1 MILFRYVARELASTV
16 FAISLVLLLVVLM
29 GRLIRQL
36 SDAAAGNISIEIV
49 LYAIILRLP
58 SFLEMILPLAL
69 FIGIILTLG
78 RMYVDNEVSVLTST
92 GVSRHYLLK
101 LLALP
106 IGLIMLL
113 VGFSSMW
120 LGPTGA
126 QQMELLYQ
134 KQAKVTEF
142 ELLVPGRF
150 QSIGRG
156 DRVTYVESLSDDKSV
171 MNRVFIAEGN
181 ALTIAESGTQVTKT
195 DTGSRFL
202 ELSKGRRYEFG
213 GDTQQLQSVEFD
225 LYGVKI
231 ADEVAVRRKLR
242 DEAVPTSMIIGST
255 NTVYQAQWQWRLSL
269 IILVPI
275 TALLAFSLAK
285 VEPRQGRFAKLLP
298 AIILFMVYLSLMLTL
313 KDLIAKGGWSAQIG
327 MWPLHFAFAALAVG
341 LYSYADIKQKLA
353 RRSVLPMTEDS
364 SL

>member
-16 FAISLVLLLVVLM
+16 FAISLILLLVVLM

-78 RMYVDNEVSVLTST
+78 RMYVDNEVSVLTAT
-92 GVSRHYLLK
+92 GVSKHYLLK

-106 IGLIMLL
+106 IAFIMLL
-113 VGFSSMW
+113 VGFSSLW

-134 KQAKVTEF
+134 KQAQVTEF

-150 QSIGRG
+150 QTIGRG
-156 DRVTYVESLSDDKSV
+156 DRVTYVESLSEDKSV
-171 MNRVFIAEGN
+171 MNHVFIAQGN
-181 ALTIAESGTQVTKT
+181 AITIAESGTQITRS

-202 ELSKGRRYEFG
+202 ELTEGRRYEFA
-213 GDTQQLQSVEFD
+213 DDEQQMQSVEFD

-242 DEAVPTSMIIGST
+242 DEALATSTIISSS
-255 NTVYQAQWQWRLSL
+255 NPVHQAQWQWRLSL
-269 IILVPI
+269 IMLVPI
-275 TALLAFSLAK
+275 SALLAFSLAK

-298 AIILFMVYLSLMLTL
+298 AIILFMVYLSLMLTIR
-313 KDLIAKGGWSAQIG
+313 DLIAKNNWSAQVG
-327 MWPLHFAFAALAVG
+327 MWPLHLFFALLAVG
-341 LYSYADIKQKLA
+341 LYSYADIKQRWMSL
-353 RRSVLPMTEDS
+353 RSVSVTENG
-364 SL
+364 